1 MRACSPVV
9 AIADAEERG
18 LANDL
23 GRPDAREQ
31 LPLHGLRDH
40 EAEVVRE
47 AVVESTAP
55 VAGGL
60 GMADGRGDPDLA
72 IALSSLAHFDRAG
85 RHVVGPQVERAAARE
100 IEAGM
105 VPMAGQDP
113 ILDTAA
119 FEREAHVRASVV
131 EREDAPAVVDD
142 EHGRMAPLDE
152 DSALGRQLGEAAGA
166 DEPAL
171 GIGWTGCIHGS
182 DAGVRGVAKEGRSR
196 HSIPMRASGA
206 AVSVRYG

>member
-1 MRACSPVV
+1 M
-9 AIADAEERG
+9 
-18 LANDL
+18 
-23 GRPDAREQ
+23 
-31 LPLHGLRDH
+31 
-40 EAEVVRE
+40 RE
-47 AVVESTAP
+47 AVVEPTAP
-55 VAGGL
+55 ATGGL
-60 GMADGRGDPDLA
+60 GRADGRGDPDLA
-72 IALSSLAHFDRAG
+72 IALCSLAQFDRAG

-119 FEREAHVRASVV
+119 IEREAHVRASIV
-131 EREDAPAVVDD
+131 EREDAPALVND

-171 GIGWTGCIHGS
+171 RIGWTGCIHW
-182 DAGVRGVAKEGRSR
+182 VWRVSR
-196 HSIPMRASGA
+196 A
-206 AVSVRYG
+206 A